1 VLAVELQG
9 HGHTGSIDR
18 PPSFGASA
26 DDVAELLG
34 ELNLKPV
41 DVFGF
46 SNGGQVALQLAIR
59 HPSAVRRLIAMPTS
73 RRAATR
79 ATPGGCSTSTAC

>member
-1 VLAVELQG
+1 MLAVELQG

-46 SNGGQVALQLAIR
+46 SNGGQVALP
-59 HPSAVRRLIAMPTS
+59 PSS
-73 RRAATR
+73 SSAT
-79 ATPGGCSTSTAC
+79 ATWSLSIMLSACHS